1 MHTTSM
7 ENMQRMISQ
16 NKNHLSIYEMLRVTE
31 LGSYTEPEH
40 DSYRSLFKD
49 LKTEYTGVD
58 MRAGPNVDLVMTD
71 PYVIPLPDSSQ
82 DLVISGQTL
91 EHVEWF
97 WETMRELAR
106 ILRPGGLM
114 FMIVPMKGG
123 VHRHPVD
130 CWRFYPDSWAAL
142 ARWSNLE
149 LLETHIDT
157 RSQWHDHSA
166 VLRKN

>member
-1 MHTTSM
+1 MHTTSI
-7 ENMQRMISQ
+7 ENMQRMIYE
-16 NKNHLSIYEMLRVTE
+16 NKNKLSSNRVLQVME
-31 LGSYTEPEH
+31 LGSYTEAGH
-40 DSYRSLFKD
+40 DSYKTLFKD
-49 LKTEYTGVD
+49 IKTEYTGVD

-71 PYVIPLPDSSQ
+71 PYVIPLTDSSQ
-82 DLVISGQTL
+82 DLIISGQTL

-106 ILRPGGLM
+106 ILRSGGLM

-130 CWRFYPDSWAAL
+130 CWRFYPDSWTAL
-142 ARWSNLE
+142 ARWANLE

-157 RSQWHDHSA
+157 RSQWHDHCA
-166 VLRKN
+166 VLKKN

>member
-7 ENMQRMISQ
+7 ENMQRMILQ
-16 NKNHLSIYEMLRVTE
+16 NIKKLSNDKTLKVIE
-31 LGSYTEPEH
+31 LGSYTEPGH
-40 DSYRSLFKD
+40 DSYKNLFKD
-49 LKTEYTGVD
+49 IRTEYTGID
-58 MRAGPNVDLVMTD
+58 MRAGPSVDLVMID

-97 WETMRELAR
+97 WETMRELTR
-106 ILRPGGLM
+106 ILRPSGLM

-142 ARWSNLE
+142 ARWANLE
-149 LLETHIDT
+149 LLETYIDT
-157 RSQWHDHSA
+157 RSQWHDHCA
-166 VLRKN
+166 VLKKN